1 MNADKNTCFVIMPI
15 GDAKGYEKGHFTRV
29 YNSLLKPAIFKA
41 GYHPERA
48 DEIQS
53 TNLIALDI
61 VERISRTPI
70 AICDISSCNPNVFY
84 ELGIRHSSSLP
95 VVLVKDKKT
104 NNPFDIKDI
113 RYIEYSERLE
123 YDDVIK
129 KHEEIST
136 VMINTIENYKK
147 EGYKN
152 SLLSLISQA
161 RIAQNRNSLNDNTD
175 LLEKEAM
182 SILNFIDSADVDNEL
197 RIMHLIESFYK
208 ICKNNA
214 RGKSLFSY
222 LKTRYENKFTGI
234 INTFMLDF

>member
-1 MNADKNTCFVIMPI
+1 MGADKNICFVIMPI
-15 GDAKGYEKGHFTRV
+15 GDTKGYDKGHFTRV
-29 YNSLLKPAIFKA
+29 YNNLLKPAILKA
-41 GYHPERA
+41 GYYPERA

-113 RYIEYSERLE
+113 RYVEYSERLE

-136 VMINTIENYKK
+136 VIINTIENYKK

-161 RIAQNRNSLNDNTD
+161 RIAENRDSLNDNTN

-182 SILNFIDSADVDNEL
+182 KILDSIDSQFFDTDF
-197 RIMHLIESFYK
+197 RIMHMIQSFHK
-208 ICKNNA
+208 VCKNYA
-214 RGKSLFSY
+214 CGESIFSY
-222 LKTRYENKFTGI
+222 LKARYEHKFPGST
-234 INTFMLDF
+234 NLFNLLL